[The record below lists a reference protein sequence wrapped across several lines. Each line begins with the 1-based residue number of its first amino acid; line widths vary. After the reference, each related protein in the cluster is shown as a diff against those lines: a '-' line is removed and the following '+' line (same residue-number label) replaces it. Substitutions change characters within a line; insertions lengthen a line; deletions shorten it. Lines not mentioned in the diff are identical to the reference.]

1 MGALIVRHGRLLML
15 RRTASDS
22 WAGRWEPPGGVET
35 GESLAEA
42 LAREVQ
48 EEEAGP
54 AIASAVHRPPGLPS
68 PREPPAASRGFF
80 FAAEEPPG
88 QWPVRINQTEHDR
101 FARSTADRV
110 RSTRPDLRA
119 LVTRRLA
126 LTARSGAGPP
136 GDRREGLGRPEVDD
150 PSERTLRAGTDGGIC
165 WPVGRPSR
173 HPRPLPWRRRRPH
186 RARRPC
192 G

>member
-1 MGALIVRHGRLLML
+1 MHHELIDQARGDGYDAFCVGALIVRHGRLLML

-22 WAGRWEPPGGVET
+22 WAGRWEPPGGGVET

-48 EEEAGP
+48 EEAGL
-54 AIASAVHRPPGLPS
+54 AIASALYIGHLDYPARENPLLP
-68 PREPPAASRGFF
+68 ASRGFF

-88 QWPVRINQTEHDR
+88 QWPVRINQTEHDD
-101 FARSTADRV
+101 FTWCTADCV

-126 LTARSGAGPP
+126 LTPRSLPGP
-136 GDRREGLGRPEVDD
+136 
-150 PSERTLRAGTDGGIC
+150 
-165 WPVGRPSR
+165 W
-173 HPRPLPWRRRRPH
+173 
-186 RARRPC
+186 
-192 G
+192 